1 MSATIPARLFRVK
14 HLVLGTQIRHVLS
27 GLACLALIGCEAVP
41 PAPTTTPQPRP
52 AGLVPPKPKPT
63 APQAPSAASL
73 DLARYYGRVQADLL
87 NRGLLRVDGGGVDT
101 PYTQRNLMT
110 NFEQIA
116 FYDEY
121 SQAGGFQR
129 SDGVAGGLRKWT
141 KPVRMAV
148 EFGASVPKAQR
159 QSDAASVA
167 KYAGRLARVTRHPI
181 TVSPGNANFFVL
193 VMGEDDRDQLLT
205 RIKQIEPGV
214 DATTLSMIRNLP
226 RSIHCVVAAFAAKD
240 DGYVYNRA
248 VAVIRA
254 EHPELTRRACIHEE
268 LAQGLGLANDSPRAR
283 PSIFNDDDEF
293 ALLTTHDEELL
304 RTLYDPA
311 LKPGMSLEEARPVVT
326 RILAAR
332 LGPS

>member
-1 MSATIPARLFRVK
+1 
-14 HLVLGTQIRHVLS
+14 
-27 GLACLALIGCEAVP
+27 
-41 PAPTTTPQPRP
+41 
-52 AGLVPPKPKPT
+52 
-63 APQAPSAASL
+63 
-73 DLARYYGRVQADLL
+73 LARYYGRVQADLL
-87 NRGLLRVDGGGVDT
+87 NSGLLRVDGGGVDT
-101 PYTQRNLMT
+101 PYSQRNLMT

-129 SDGVAGGLRKWT
+129 SDGTAVGLRKWT
-141 KPVRMAV
+141 SPVRMTV
-148 EFGASVPKAQR
+148 EFGASVPDEQR
-159 QSDAASVA
+159 KTDAASVV
-167 KYAGRLARVTRHPI
+167 KYADRLARVTGHP
-181 TVSPGNANFFVL
+181 VSFNPGNANFYVL
-193 VMGEDDRDQLLT
+193 VMGEDDRDQLLA

-214 DATTLSMIRNLP
+214 DAATLSMIQNLP
-226 RSIHCVVAAFAAKD
+226 RSIHCVVAAFAAKQ

-304 RTLYDPA
+304 RTLYNPA
-311 LKPGMSLEEARPVVT
+311 LKPGMSVDEARPIIQD
-326 RILAAR
+326 ILAAR